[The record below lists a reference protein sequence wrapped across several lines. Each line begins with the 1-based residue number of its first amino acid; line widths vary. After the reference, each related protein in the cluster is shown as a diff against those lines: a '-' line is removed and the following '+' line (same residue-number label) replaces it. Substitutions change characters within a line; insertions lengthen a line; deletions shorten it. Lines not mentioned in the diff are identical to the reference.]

1 MHIRSILLIL
11 FLILLHNNI
20 YSQEKPDTTAQTA
33 INFKTLSLTR
43 LVFTD
48 SLYFICGYY
57 DASNN
62 ILYDCNGK
70 IILDKPDKI
79 RNKIPDSLCC
89 SLNDTD
95 GDGVN
100 DEIDKCINEKG
111 PASNYGCPIIE
122 AVVKVHLPLMPS
134 VFFTTRSSH
143 LSAASMKAI
152 ETTVKILKEY
162 PDLCVNLDGHT
173 DNLGNDELNRSL
185 SLSRIKAVRYYLLS
199 AGIDKKRITY
209 AVYGSKY
216 PIDDNRTKAGRSRNR
231 RVEFYIYK
239 KSDKKNLIY

>member
-1 MHIRSILLIL
+1 MIHIRLIL
-11 FLILLHNNI
+11 PVLFFILLHNNV
-20 YSQEKPDTTAQTA
+20 YSQEKPDTSAQTA
-33 INFKTLSLTR
+33 INFKTLPLTR

-95 GDGVN
+95 GDDVN

-111 PASNYGCPIIE
+111 PASNYGCP
-122 AVVKVHLPLMPS
+122 VVSQSRPNVHYPAMRS

-173 DNLGNDELNRSL
+173 DNIGNDELNRSL
-185 SLSRIKAVRYYLLS
+185 SMARIKVVRSYLLS
-199 AGIDKKRITY
+199 AGIDKNRVTY
-209 AVYGSKY
+209 EVRGSKY

-239 KSDKKNLIY
+239 KSDK